1 MVLRSRW
8 VNVCKMV
15 PGTQYR
21 HVSSFSSHVTRMHHC
36 WREWLRNTWDRA
48 CLQPLSVLGKG
59 VKAKETH
66 ANLFFLWLEVEF
78 PVPPVI
84 QHLRNY
90 RKTYYA
96 CFLNKIICTPTS
108 GNLKKALSEL
118 LFSSAFMQIT
128 MQITDVNWNAV
139 LLLQT
144 YFPSGQIEA
153 HLGFTKLLVKS
164 PLTLSLLWFIICYPG
179 THKHSLLATISF

>member
-8 VNVCKMV
+8 VNVCKMI

-21 HVSSFSSHVTRMHHC
+21 HVSSFSSHVTRTHHC
-36 WREWLRNTWDRA
+36 WREWLRNTWGRA

-118 LFSSAFMQIT
+118 LFSSAFMQRNSQMLIG
-128 MQITDVNWNAV
+128 MQFSFFRLISQVDRLKLTWA
-139 LLLQT
+139 L
-144 YFPSGQIEA
+144 PS
-153 HLGFTKLLVKS
+153 FW
-164 PLTLSLLWFIICYPG
+164 LSLPSPSVSYD
-179 THKHSLLATISF
+179 S